1 MSEHDDTLRQALE
14 ENARL
19 RSERERSLHETAS
32 AEFSGRLRFAERIYW
47 VYAILCVALGVAA
60 INAFAQSRDTKTLI
74 GCAVV
79 MLVIY
84 ETTVLMKL
92 WYATAGL
99 KMSVLK
105 DVKLLRLEVA
115 RLATAVGVKEPI
127 EPRAAYEPLRGAS
140 PWERRLWILACVIVA
155 IEVSTWTRL
164 EFGRATGELSAD
176 TLVTL
181 NADGS
186 ATSVSQ
192 IEQTAGDRPP
202 DTFPFHAPK
211 DWRVRFVDPLGRD
224 MPAEVTS
231 TGTHNRYDVK
241 LSEAALVDGKLRH
254 TRIEQIPQAAT
265 PDEHVWTHSGDVLYS
280 VETNHICITVYLP
293 TGARLESAHP
303 TPALQFDQDGRT
315 AIRFEASRP
324 RNEKFVYTVRYRLEA
339 AAEPGAE

>member
-32 AEFSGRLRFAERIYW
+32 AEFAGRLRLAERIYW
-47 VYAILCVALGVAA
+47 IYALVCVALGVAA
-60 INAFAQSRDTKTLI
+60 INAFAQSRDTKILI

-92 WYATAGL
+92 WYAAAGL

-105 DVKLLRLEVA
+105 DVRLLRLEVA
-115 RLATAVGVKEPI
+115 RLATAVGVKETI
-127 EPRAAYEPLRGAS
+127 EPQAAYEPLRGAS

-155 IEVSTWTRL
+155 IAVSTWTRL

-176 TLVTL
+176 TLVML
-181 NADGS
+181 NGDGS
-186 ATSVSQ
+186 ATSTSQ
-192 IEQTAGDRPP
+192 IEQTAGDHPP
-202 DTFPFHAPK
+202 KTFTFHAPK

-231 TGTHNRYDVK
+231 TGTHNRYEVK

-254 TRIEQIPQAAT
+254 TRIEHIAQAAT
-265 PDEHVWTHSGDVLYS
+265 PGKRVWSHSGDVLYS

-293 TGARLESAHP
+293 PGARLESAHP

-324 RNEKFVYTVRYRLEA
+324 RNEKFVYTVRYRLESK
-339 AAEPGAE
+339 